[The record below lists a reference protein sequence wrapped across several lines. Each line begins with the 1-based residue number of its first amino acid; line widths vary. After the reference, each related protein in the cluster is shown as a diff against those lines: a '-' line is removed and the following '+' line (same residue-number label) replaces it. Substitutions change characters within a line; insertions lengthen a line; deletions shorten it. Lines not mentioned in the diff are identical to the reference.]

1 MSLEL
6 PAASEAHQARDHTV
20 IGEIVTVSGARAT
33 VLLERSIAPLCPN
46 IGTFLTV
53 NTGKT
58 LVMCL
63 ITAMNVPQISDQN
76 IATDIRMVDVELVG
90 EIAREPG
97 GELGPFRRGV
107 SAYPKLGDQVQIAT
121 RAVLKKTYRFGEA
134 DAVEIGAIQQDLSIP
149 ATITVEEM
157 LGKHFSVVGS
167 TGTGKSCTVA
177 LILRQLLRTQS
188 NTHFVLLDPHN
199 EYGGC
204 FGDAV
209 ELVSLGDLELP
220 FWFLTFEELLEVLI
234 GDVEKH
240 PEQVDILRD
249 LIPAAKRQFATD
261 SGQGGA
267 GGARRRNGMRGH
279 YSVDTPVPYK
289 MSDIIAGIDAQMGK
303 LEMRKELGPY
313 KQLKARLESVGR
325 DPRYDFMFGNLTIQD
340 NLAAVMRRL
349 FRIPIDGRPI
359 SVIQLLGLPAEIIN
373 VVVSVLARLAFDLA
387 SRSRGKMPIT
397 FVCEEAHRYV
407 PRDAGNVFEPTKRAI
422 SRIAK
427 EGRKYGVSLCIVS
440 QRPGDL
446 DPTILSQCST
456 IFTMRLSNERDQ
468 EIIRSA
474 LSDASASLLDFLPSL
489 GARETIVFGEG
500 VSSPSRILLAEL
512 PESARPANGPAMFG
526 PNAEP
531 EQSDDGFVEQVVT
544 SWRVM
549 DTEAE
554 PAVAGA
560 ETAQPNAAAQAAA
573 AVQQQPIAAATA
585 APAASTG
592 GGLIDRSKLSAAI
605 SRDDGMRAS
614 AGDAGTPG
622 AALDKLAKRM
632 RKLEG

>member
-6 PAASEAHQARDHTV
+6 PSASEAQRARDHTV
-20 IGEIVTVSGARAT
+20 VGEIVSVTGARAT
-33 VLLERSIAPLCPN
+33 VLLERSIAPLCPS

-53 NTGKT
+53 NTGRT
-58 LVMCL
+58 HVICL
-63 ITAMNVPQISDQN
+63 ITSMKVPEAIYDTGPSDV
-76 IATDIRMVDVELVG
+76 RMVEVELVG
-90 EIAREPG
+90 EIARQQD
-97 GELGPFRRGV
+97 GELGSFRRGV
-107 SAYPKLGDQVQIAT
+107 SVYPTLGDQVQIAT
-121 RAVLKKTYRFGEA
+121 RAVLKRVYRFGDP

-157 LGKHFSVVGS
+157 LGKHFAVVGS

-177 LILRQLLRTQS
+177 LILRQLLRTQT

-199 EYGGC
+199 EYGHC
-204 FGDAV
+204 FEEHV
-209 ELVSLGDLELP
+209 ELVSLSDLELP
-220 FWFLTFEELLEVLI
+220 FWFLTFEELVEVLI
-234 GDVEKH
+234 GDAEKH
-240 PEQVDILRD
+240 ADQVDILRD

-261 SGQGGA
+261 SGGGA
-267 GGARRRNGMRGH
+267 GGPRRRNGLRGH
-279 YSVDTPVPYK
+279 YSVDTPVPYR
-289 MSDIIAGIDAQMGK
+289 MSDMIAGIEAQMGK
-303 LEMRKELGPY
+303 LEMRKELGPF
-313 KQLKARLESVGR
+313 KQLKARLESVSR

-373 VVVSVLARLAFDLA
+373 VVVSVLARLAFDLG
-387 SRSRGKMPIT
+387 SRSNGKMPIT

-407 PRDAGNVFEPTKRAI
+407 PRDANGVFEPTKRAI

-468 EIIRSA
+468 DIMRSA

-512 PESARPANGPAMFG
+512 PQSALPANGPTMFG
-526 PNAEP
+526 VNAVVP
-531 EQSDDGFVEQVVT
+531 DDDDSFVEQAVT
-544 SWRVM
+544 SWRAM
-549 DTEAE
+549 S
-554 PAVAGA
+554 A
-560 ETAQPNAAAQAAA
+560 ETDTPSAAAEAAQPAAAEAQPAAA
-573 AVQQQPIAAATA
+573 PQLQPAATG
-585 APAASTG
+585 TG
-592 GGLIDRSKLSAAI
+592 GGGLVDRSKLSAAI
-605 SRDDGMRAS
+605 AREDGMRAS
-614 AGDAGTPG
+614 GGTSG
-622 AALDKLAKRM
+622 AALGNLANRM

>member
-6 PAASEAHQARDHTV
+6 PAASEAQRARDHTIV
-20 IGEIVTVSGARAT
+20 GEIVSVTGARAT
-33 VLLERSIAPLCPN
+33 VLLERSIAPLCPS

-58 LVMCL
+58 HVICL
-63 ITAMNVPQISDQN
+63 ITSMKVPPNTNDHVP
-76 IATDIRMVDVELVG
+76 TDIRMVDVELVG
-90 EIAREPG
+90 EIARQPD
-97 GELGPFRRGV
+97 GELGSFRRGV
-107 SAYPKLGDQVQIAT
+107 AIYPTLGDQVQIAT
-121 RAVLKKTYRFGEA
+121 RAVLKRVYRFGEA

-157 LGKHFSVVGS
+157 LGKHFAVVGS

-177 LILRQLLRTQS
+177 LILRQLLRTQT

-199 EYGGC
+199 EYGHC
-204 FGDAV
+204 FEEHV

-220 FWFLTFEELLEVLI
+220 FWFLTFEELVEVLI
-234 GDVEKH
+234 GDAEKH
-240 PEQVDILRD
+240 ADQVDVLRD

-261 SGQGGA
+261 SGQGSA
-267 GGARRRNGMRGH
+267 GGPRRRNGLRGH
-279 YSVDTPVPYK
+279 YSVDTPVPYRL
-289 MSDIIAGIDAQMGK
+289 SDMIAGIDAQMGK
-303 LEMRKELGPY
+303 LEMRKELGPF
-313 KQLKARLESVGR
+313 KQLKARLESVSR
-325 DPRYDFMFGNLTIQD
+325 DPRYDFMFGNLTIHD

-373 VVVSVLARLAFDLA
+373 VVVSVLARLAFDLG
-387 SRSRGKMPIT
+387 SRSSGKMPIT

-407 PRDAGNVFEPTKRAI
+407 PRDSSGVFEPTKRAI

-468 EIIRSA
+468 EIMRSA

-512 PESARPANGPAMFG
+512 PKSALPANGPTMFG
-526 PNAEP
+526 ANAVVP
-531 EQSDDGFVEQVVT
+531 DDDDSFVEQAVT
-544 SWRVM
+544 SWRAM
-549 DTEAE
+549 SAE
-554 PAVAGA
+554 TDGAGTGA
-560 ETAQPNAAAQAAA
+560 EAAQPAAAAQEADAA
-573 AVQQQPIAAATA
+573 QLQPAAATG
-585 APAASTG
+585 TNG

-605 SRDDGMRAS
+605 AREDGMRAS
-614 AGDAGTPG
+614 GGETGTPG